1 MGQRPRK
8 ISHLVEKI
16 GKCPAQYGKKDLGG
30 NAKTPAPISSP
41 VRNITV
47 SGKLNF
53 FFLLFIS
60 CDYSFNIFKLILKT
74 TILDI
79 RAAAILDRYVTNS
92 VREYEIE
99 REREKEKKKKEK
111 RKRKERKM
119 RYDINKN
126 ESCLDT
132 SETREAAF
140 SEHGNGGRQGALER
154 EVLEDFLNRYQR
166 SISIMVKKKI
176 LSCVY
181 MWEPDTCMGEYFM
194 HLSTSVMCIVWC
206 QILDI
211 IPILCVLSL
220 RHKNSNAKKVVLTI
234 LSIDYQDLVVA
245 HASEDH
251 PNRRYIGYEMS
262 YRSIWNVWNEP
273 WRAEIKTITKSVTRG
288 SRATDVS
295 RTHHLQV
302 NSKLPAQ
309 KILLTSSKNKR
320 QLMQLIVDDFV
331 QDKKFHEDNTQHHKL
346 VVTGADPMPIKISEG
361 GVVISR
367 ADLSTSHEEAD
378 NVIVQQ
384 VLSCAAENT

>member
-140 SEHGNGGRQGALER
+140 SRAQLR
-154 EVLEDFLNRYQR
+154 IYFL
-166 SISIMVKKKI
+166 
-176 LSCVY
+176 
-181 MWEPDTCMGEYFM
+181 
-194 HLSTSVMCIVWC
+194 
-206 QILDI
+206 
-211 IPILCVLSL
+211 
-220 RHKNSNAKKVVLTI
+220 
-234 LSIDYQDLVVA
+234 
-245 HASEDH
+245 
-251 PNRRYIGYEMS
+251 
-262 YRSIWNVWNEP
+262 
-273 WRAEIKTITKSVTRG
+273 SVTGKQNLKSYFIRKYD
-288 SRATDVS
+288 SF
-295 RTHHLQV
+295 LF
-302 NSKLPAQ
+302 
-309 KILLTSSKNKR
+309 IL
-320 QLMQLIVDDFV
+320 
-331 QDKKFHEDNTQHHKL
+331 
-346 VVTGADPMPIKISEG
+346 
-361 GVVISR
+361 
-367 ADLSTSHEEAD
+367 
-378 NVIVQQ
+378 
-384 VLSCAAENT
+384 